1 MIQPSGQTNPFDVDR
16 TGDLREED
24 QEVSAHGQ
32 KDEQGSLEQ
41 AQMSRAAWMRMVFLA
56 THMSHVRKR
65 CVVRA
70 QLNVKMWCPVQLKV
84 KTRSN
89 VKNIQKQ

>member
-41 AQMSRAAWMRMVFLA
+41 AQMSRAAWLRMEFLEGA
-56 THMSHVRKR
+56 H
-65 CVVRA
+65 
-70 QLNVKMWCPVQLKV
+70 W
-84 KTRSN
+84 
-89 VKNIQKQ
+89 KNHGRNRLEPRTCRT